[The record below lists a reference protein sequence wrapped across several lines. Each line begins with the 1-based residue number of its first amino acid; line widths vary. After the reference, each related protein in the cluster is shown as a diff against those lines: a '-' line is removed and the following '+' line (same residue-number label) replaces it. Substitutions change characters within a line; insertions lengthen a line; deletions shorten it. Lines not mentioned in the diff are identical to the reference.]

1 MCDMLYLAISGATQG
16 VASLLDRATLRG
28 GLHVVRGACMSLAE
42 LAQIASRYQ
51 TKISDAMLKAIAEA
65 VAEYEQA

>member
-1 MCDMLYLAISGATQG
+1 
-16 VASLLDRATLRG
+16 
-28 GLHVVRGACMSLAE
+28 MSLAE